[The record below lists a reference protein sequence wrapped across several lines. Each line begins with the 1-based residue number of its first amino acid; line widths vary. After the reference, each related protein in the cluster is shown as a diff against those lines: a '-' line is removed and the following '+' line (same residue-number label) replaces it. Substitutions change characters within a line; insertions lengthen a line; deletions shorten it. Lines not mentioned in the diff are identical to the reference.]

1 MINKVFIVFLILIIL
16 ISLICGNRSKEGYVD
31 YMMANADSVKNIR
44 GVPES
49 ERLLILAD
57 IYNNVRKHEKLF
69 SVYDE
74 EYKHE
79 DIQQNPNL
87 SIYKNTTAIF
97 KYLKKHDNELIKL
110 TDKHNKY
117 IPSSTVDKLLDG
129 SLIKPLKDDLMKIK
143 NFPGKTMMPKKHT
156 KRKEIINH
164 ILQYRAAAKNERDP
178 EVKKDLTKRAEKKTL
193 DLHKKIIED
202 DPPDDANTPVDDSPR
217 VTQQEIDDRL
227 HFVTLYHIVKTVEYQ
242 DNAIKQLY
250 KIAENYLS
258 QKS

>member
-1 MINKVFIVFLILIIL
+1 
-16 ISLICGNRSKEGYVD
+16 
-31 YMMANADSVKNIR
+31 MMANADSVKNIR

-117 IPSSTVDKLLDG
+117 IPSSNVDKLLDG
-129 SLIKPLKDDLMKIK
+129 SLIKQLKDDLMKIK
-143 NFPGKTMMPKKHT
+143 NFPGKTMMPKN
-156 KRKEIINH
+156 IQN
-164 ILQYRAAAKNERDP
+164 
-178 EVKKDLTKRAEKKTL
+178 EKK
-193 DLHKKIIED
+193 
-202 DPPDDANTPVDDSPR
+202 S
-217 VTQQEIDDRL
+217 
-227 HFVTLYHIVKTVEYQ
+227 
-242 DNAIKQLY
+242 
-250 KIAENYLS
+250 
-258 QKS
+258 